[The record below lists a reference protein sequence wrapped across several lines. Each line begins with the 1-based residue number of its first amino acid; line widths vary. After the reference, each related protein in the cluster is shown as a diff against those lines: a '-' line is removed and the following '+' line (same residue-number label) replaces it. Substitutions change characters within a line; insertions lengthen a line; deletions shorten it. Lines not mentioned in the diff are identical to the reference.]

1 MWQRIGQVIDDATSA
16 DLFLIWIYSLGVDNA
31 ALPSQLPKVLM
42 VESRFDQKKPI
53 AQKQEDW
60 TQWTGN
66 YDVES
71 GVDGM
76 MVDLG
81 EHEAKVFVWQ

>member
-31 ALPSQLPKVLM
+31 ALPS
-42 VESRFDQKKPI
+42 RFDQKKPI

-60 TQWTGN
+60 T
-66 YDVES
+66 
-71 GVDGM
+71 
-76 MVDLG
+76 
-81 EHEAKVFVWQ
+81 